1 MIIIMLL
8 QLVLQLVPFRHH
20 HHNQSSMRADPRCFL
35 STVTG
40 NTDNNIYDNDNG
52 DDDDDS
58 SQDND
63 DGHLAFDQLG
73 RFSIPPEAGFP
84 PKGKFILKVYQ
95 VTEQQEQQEGEGQT
109 TAGGGEK
116 LVGTQLQITPLD
128 GKKAFTADKCLF
140 TISTPPQGSQ
150 QQANSKDKKQQQPMK
165 LYFVEGPH
173 CGPDRRTAE
182 RLQQQQERQA
192 RDRAREDNRP
202 GGGTTTGG
210 HYRGSSG
217 TGNRLRRQP
226 RDDIVLQRGRQDYDD
241 DDYDDRKR
249 SSRRKRS
256 RSRDRKDD
264 DNKGLNNKYDA
275 GISPSSSRHH
285 HRHHHHHRSSSRS
298 ESGGVGRGGR
308 GGYVNNT
315 YKMHPRNRHIKP
327 VDYKELSIK
336 TGCEE
341 LAQYVYHNRFGGY
354 SINYNNRNAVK
365 CLTKCILLHLYN
377 IKGWTVPDGCL
388 IPPVPTR
395 ENYVHH
401 LADLIHPQQQQSSSK
416 CYRDTSVKGID
427 VGIGGNGIY
436 SLLGSA
442 LYGWQMIGTEVSQES
457 IDNVQSIIDNNKD
470 IVNITIK
477 KQEDKM
483 KIFEGCIDLEDTYTF
498 SMCNPPFY
506 ENDDNNKDAMMNR
519 NPYKDYG
526 GSTVEMRCQG
536 GELGFLT
543 RSIHTR
549 SEDNYSLSREA
560 DKMGYMLDVP

>member
-1 MIIIMLL
+1 
-8 QLVLQLVPFRHH
+8 
-20 HHNQSSMRADPRCFL
+20 MRADPRCFL

-40 NTDNNIYDNDNG
+40 NR
-52 DDDDDS
+52 
-58 SQDND
+58 QQHKVRERFAAKDND

-95 VTEQQEQQEGEGQT
+95 VTEQEQQGEGQT
-109 TAGGGEK
+109 TGGGGGGGGGGQK
-116 LVGTQLQITPLD
+116 LVGTQLSQLPLDDHRGLIFGSEFENITEDNLILDRGQGVHNQHVAIWYSTQRQRMMIQSINGTTTIHSITRAAHTLINSDKYLLSNKTPNTLKLQITPLD

-150 QQANSKDKKQQQPMK
+150 QQQTNSKDKKQQQQQQPMK

-182 RLQQQQERQA
+182 RLQQQQQQERQA
-192 RDRAREDNRP
+192 RDRAREDDRP

-210 HYRGSSG
+210 HYRGS
-217 TGNRLRRQP
+217 
-226 RDDIVLQRGRQDYDD
+226 
-241 DDYDDRKR
+241 
-249 SSRRKRS
+249 
-256 RSRDRKDD
+256 RDRMVVVVLVTGYVV
-264 DNKGLNNKYDA
+264 NL
-275 GISPSSSRHH
+275 
-285 HRHHHHHRSSSRS
+285 
-298 ESGGVGRGGR
+298 EMTLSGGVGGGR

-395 ENYVHH
+395 ENYIHH
-401 LADLIHPQQQQSSSK
+401 LADLIHPQQQQQQQSSSE

-442 LYGWQMIGTEVSQES
+442 LYGWQMFGTEVSQES

-483 KIFEGCIDLEDTYTF
+483 KIFEGCIVLEDTYTF

-543 RSIHTR
+543 
-549 SEDNYSLSREA
+549 
-560 DKMGYMLDVP
+560 